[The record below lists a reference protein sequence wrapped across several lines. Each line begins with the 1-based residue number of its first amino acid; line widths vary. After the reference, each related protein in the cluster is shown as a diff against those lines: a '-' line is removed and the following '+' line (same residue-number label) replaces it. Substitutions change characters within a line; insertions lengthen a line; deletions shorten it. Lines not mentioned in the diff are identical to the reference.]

1 MLSHHVPDLVAIQLL
16 TAVDEL
22 GSLSSAAQRLGM
34 SQQAVSMRM
43 RSLELQV
50 GVILLQRT
58 PRGTTLTEA
67 GAIVLGWSTE
77 VLAAAERLDAGIAS
91 IRSEALRQLDIAA
104 SRTVAEHLVP
114 RWLLALRGRQE
125 AAGQVATQ
133 IGLTVVNSEAVIELV
148 RSGSMPLGF
157 IETPALP
164 NDLRVQ
170 LIGFDELKV
179 AVAPSHPWAERTT
192 PLTAIEL
199 ARTPLVTREAGS
211 GSRLS
216 LEQLLSEAG
225 IERSEIAPPR
235 MSLSTNAAVRTAIV
249 SGIAPGALSSLA
261 IADDISLGRLVEVP
275 MEGFILRR
283 ALSAIWQGGTQ
294 PRHDAA
300 RALIAIARTAG

>member
-22 GSLSSAAQRLGM
+22 GSLSSAAQHLGM

-43 RSLELQV
+43 RALELQV

-67 GAIVLGWSTE
+67 GAIVLGWSAE

-104 SRTVAEHLVP
+104 SRTVAEYLVP

-148 RSGSMPLGF
+148 RTGSVPLGF

-164 NDLRVQ
+164 SDLRVQ

-179 AVAPSHPWAERTT
+179 AVAPSHPWAARTT
-192 PLTAIEL
+192 PLTGIEL

-216 LEQLLSEAG
+216 LEQLLSETG
-225 IERSEIAPPR
+225 ILRSEIAQPR
-235 MSLSTNAAVRTAIV
+235 MTLSTNSAVRTAIV

-261 IADDISLGRLVEVP
+261 LADDISLGRLVEVP

-283 ALSAIWQGGTQ
+283 ALSAIWQGGTE